1 MTKSD
6 LQLYSKTELED
17 ARTKGQVIGW
27 LQGAGAVI
35 ALGLLLSVVG
45 WIPTILAVGGIGYL
59 LYRAL
64 R

>member
-6 LQLYSKTELED
+6 LQVYSKTELED